1 MDMITTGFY
10 FQNTPQEQPEAHDGT
25 TDMKLHQV
33 LVASYLFKFLMFSQK
48 LLRKNAK
55 TVKLVTV
62 IGDHTKIWYT
72 ITQTLT
78 HMVNGVTYGGGAT

>member
-72 ITQTLT
+72 IT
-78 HMVNGVTYGGGAT
+78 